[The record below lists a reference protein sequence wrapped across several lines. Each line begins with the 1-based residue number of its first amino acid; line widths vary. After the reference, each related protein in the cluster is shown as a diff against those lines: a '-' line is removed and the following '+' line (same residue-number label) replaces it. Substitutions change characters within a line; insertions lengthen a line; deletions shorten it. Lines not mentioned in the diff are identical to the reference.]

1 MKKGFTLV
9 ELLAVITLLAILL
22 LIGASTMS
30 KIIKG
35 NKQKMYDN
43 QIASFKE
50 SVNAW
55 SMGHTNELPEV
66 GSSVRVTLG
75 TLIDNN
81 YVKDNIVNPVT
92 GEVFSR
98 DIYFCITN
106 VAGNYEYTYQGS
118 C

>member
-22 LIGASTMS
+22 LIGATTMS

-35 NKQKMYDN
+35 NKQKMHDN
-43 QIASFKE
+43 QIASFLE

-55 SMGHTNELPEV
+55 SMSHTNELPEE
-66 GSSVRVTLG
+66 GNSTRVTLG
-75 TLIDNN
+75 TLIDYN
-81 YVKDNIVNPVT
+81 YVKNNIVDPVT

-98 DIYFCITN
+98 SIYFCIKN